1 MELPDRMKKLLIL
14 VACFALSAQSY
25 AAFAL
30 AQTVKTN
37 ATGAA
42 GSTRAVTTSAIGTG
56 NLLVVVGCWNGS
68 GTSSTPTATGLT
80 FTQVGTDATD
90 GGTNKT
96 AMWYAKNTT
105 SGATTVTFNIS
116 ASASF
121 LDAYVLEFTGADT
134 VAPLRTSQIGTGS
147 SATASTAALTVTVGD
162 LIVGGAIAP
171 SVTATNMGV
180 LDSNADG
187 NGLGHTL
194 SAAST
199 SITPTFTTGSG
210 TWVMKAAAFIPSG
223 AAATKTCTLA
233 LMGAGP
239 C

>member
-1 MELPDRMKKLLIL
+1 MKKLLIL

-25 AAFAL
+25 AAVAL

-42 GSTRAVTTSAIGTG
+42 GSTRAVTVTALGSAH
-56 NLLVVVGCWNGS
+56 LLVVVGCWNGS
-68 GTSSTPTATGLT
+68 GTSSAPTATGLT
-80 FTQVGTDATD
+80 FTQVGSDATD

-96 AMWYAKNTT
+96 AMWYAKDTT
-105 SGATTVTFNIS
+105 GGAGDTTVTFNIS
-116 ASASF
+116 VSASF
-121 LDAYVLEFTGADT
+121 LDAYVLEFTGVDT

-171 SVTATNMGV
+171 SVSATNMGV